1 VDYIPS
7 LPVISMTMSKRDL
20 TKAADRLL
28 RANGFRRNGQPRGK
42 GSYQQF
48 VFERKLIRIPMGG
61 KPKR

>member
-1 VDYIPS
+1 
-7 LPVISMTMSKRDL
+7 MSPRDL

-28 RANGFRRNGQPRGK
+28 RAKGFRRDGRPRDK
-42 GSYQQF
+42 ASYQQY